1 MRVTM
6 QPKTTMP
13 GRTLA
18 AIGLGLALTI
28 GAPMATVHLSA
39 QATEPPSRALLDR
52 YCVTCH
58 NERLQTAGLTLDQL
72 DLTQVGANAPVLE
85 KVVHKLRSG
94 QMPPEGRPRP
104 DEATIDTFATA
115 LETALDRAAAEAPN
129 PGRVASRR
137 INRLEYVNAIEDLLG
152 LEIDGDDLLPSD
164 MAGFGFDNNA
174 DVLSFTPLLMERYI
188 AAATKISRAAVGSPD
203 IRPLTQVYT
212 VGFERRDVR
221 LNEEMPFSTHGGVA
235 VRHSFPLDGEYVF
248 AVRLKRN
255 GTVETI
261 DGIGEEEHQI
271 ELRVDHELVRRF
283 PIGGRYPG
291 VDPGTLIA
299 VAEDDID
306 GQVLHEYRMTA
317 DRELEIRVPVTAGTR
332 LVSAAFT
339 DSAPSPSVP
348 ALLPGID
355 TLHISGPF
363 DGTVPDDT
371 PARRRIFVCRPAD
384 TSDGAEEVC
393 AREIMTTLA
402 RRAYR
407 RPVTETDIDP
417 LMAMFR
423 EGRAGRNFDAG
434 IERALEVL
442 LSMPKFLLRIER
454 PPVDTQPGENY
465 RLTDVELAS
474 RLSFFLWKSIPDDE
488 LLDLAAR
495 GELSD
500 PAILDDQVRRMLADR
515 RATRFMDDFVGQWLQ
530 VRNIFSQ
537 DPDGALFAGFNDTL
551 RTAMVRE
558 TELFFESQ
566 VREDRPIHELLRADH
581 TYLNEQL
588 ARHYGIDDIYG
599 SRFRRVQWR
608 DDRRHGLLGHASLLT
623 VTSYANRTS
632 VVLRGKW
639 VLENLLGAPPPP
651 PPPNV
656 PPLAE
661 SDRRNPTSLRE
672 RMEQHRSSPVCASCH
687 SRMDPLGFALEHFDA
702 VGRWR
707 ETDGG
712 AAINAAIEL
721 DGQAIDSPRAFRE
734 ALLGHG
740 DEFVRTVTEKLLI
753 YALGRG
759 VDYFDAPTIREIV
772 RGLARDDYRWS
783 ALVTG
788 LVASQ
793 PFQMRRVADARRDAR
808 VDSVASSVTA
818 RLAVPS
824 SRLATQTPRQASGS
838 QRLGDFLKGN

>member
-1 MRVTM
+1 M
-6 QPKTTMP
+6 PKTTMP
-13 GRTLA
+13 GKVSLLA
-18 AIGLGLALTI
+18 AIGLGLAVAA
-28 GAPMATVHLSA
+28 GAPVATVQLSA
-39 QATEPPSRALLDR
+39 QAAEPPLRALLDR

-58 NERLQTAGLTLDQL
+58 NERLQTAGLLL
-72 DLTQVGANAPVLE
+72 DLLDIEQVGANARVLE

-104 DEATIDTFATA
+104 DEATIEALATS
-115 LETALDRAAAEAPN
+115 LETALDRVAAAAPN

-137 INRLEYVNAIEDLLG
+137 LNRLEYVNAIGDLLA
-152 LEIDGDDLLPSD
+152 LEIDGDELLPSD

-174 DVLSFTPLLMERYI
+174 DVLSITPSLMERYI

-203 IRPLTQVYT
+203 IRPVTQVYT
-212 VGFERRDVR
+212 VGFERRDIR
-221 LNEEMPFSTHGGVA
+221 INEDMPFSTHGGLA
-235 VRHSFPLDGEYVF
+235 VRHNFPLDGEYVF
-248 AVRLKRN
+248 AIRLKRN

-261 DGIGEEEHQI
+261 DGIGENEHQI

-291 VDPGTLIA
+291 VDPGSLIA
-299 VAEDDID
+299 VPEDDIE
-306 GQVLHEYRMTA
+306 GQILHEYRMTA
-317 DRELEIRVPVTAGTR
+317 DRELEIRVPVTAGSR

-339 DSAPSPSVP
+339 DSAPSPSTP
-348 ALLPGID
+348 SLLPGID
-355 TLHISGPF
+355 TLYISGPF
-363 DGTVPDDT
+363 DGTVPEDT
-371 PARRRIFVCRPAD
+371 PARRRIFTCRPTDSSA
-384 TSDGAEEVC
+384 GAEEAC

-407 RPVTETDIDP
+407 RPVTDADIDP
-417 LMAMFR
+417 LLAMYR
-423 EGRAGRNFDAG
+423 EGRAGRDFDAG

-442 LSMPKFLLRIER
+442 LSMPKFLLRLER
-454 PPVDTQPGENY
+454 QPVDTQPGEVY
-465 RLTDVELAS
+465 RLHDVELAA

-488 LLDLAAR
+488 LLDVAAR
-495 GELSD
+495 GQLSD
-500 PAILDDQVRRMLADR
+500 SATLAGQVRRMLADR
-515 RATRFMDDFVGQWLQ
+515 RATRFMNDFVGQWLQ

-537 DPDGALFAGFNDTL
+537 DPDGALFAGFNETL

-566 VREDRPIHELLRADH
+566 VREDRPIPELLRADY

-599 SRFRRVQWR
+599 SRFRRIEWS
-608 DDRRHGLLGHASLLT
+608 DDRRHGLLGQASLLT

-651 PPPNV
+651 PPPPPNV

-661 SDRRNPTSLRE
+661 SDQRNPTSLRE

-687 SRMDPLGFALEHFDA
+687 SRMDPLGFAMEHFDA

-712 AAINAAIEL
+712 ADINATIEL
-721 DGQAIDSPRAFRE
+721 DGQTIDSPRAFRE
-734 ALLGHG
+734 ALLDKG

-759 VDYFDAPTIREIV
+759 VDYFDAPTMRQIV
-772 RGLARDDYRWS
+772 RDLARGDHRWS

-788 LVASQ
+788 IVASQ
-793 PFQMRRVADARRDAR
+793 PFQMRRAADTAPATAVAQQ
-808 VDSVASSVTA
+808 
-818 RLAVPS
+818 P
-824 SRLATQTPRQASGS
+824 
-838 QRLGDFLKGN
+838 